1 MHAYTDYKKGLT
13 QPQEISAEES
23 TKKKTRWTF
32 QMIISMLNF

>member
-32 QMIISMLNF
+32 HMIISMLNF